1 MFALLINSRMSAGLR
16 SHSLA
21 TVGTCV
27 LLLSNNDCDGPQ
39 PIAARRRLGTAMK
52 RLIEFPLEMGGT
64 VLAEVEVAQGSSLV
78 PAATDAA
85 GVAGTAT
92 RTFESALDTV
102 KPAAAS
108 LVKKLGDLAPGAIEL
123 EFGITLSAEAGA
135 FFAAAGTTAQF
146 KIKLT
151 WNNKVA

>member
-1 MFALLINSRMSAGLR
+1 
-16 SHSLA
+16 
-21 TVGTCV
+21 
-27 LLLSNNDCDGPQ
+27 
-39 PIAARRRLGTAMK
+39 MK
-52 RLIEFPLEMGGT
+52 RLIEFPLEEGGA
-64 VLAEVEVAQGSSLV
+64 VLAEVDVAHGSSLL
-78 PAATDAA
+78 PAARDA

-108 LVKKLGDLAPGAIEL
+108 LVKKLGDLAPGNIEL
-123 EFGITLSAEAGA
+123 EFGITLSLEAGA
-135 FFAAAGTTAQF
+135 FFAAAGTEAQF